1 MIKYGLD
8 RPTELEVIPQ
18 VVHIYQPDLSLD
30 AGENAPTVGTIST
43 TAAGAGQVEP
53 ETLPAY
59 EPRPTGP
66 RVHIVDMTRVNDDG
80 DNSNDS
86 PHITVPGVGGLK
98 GALVKEGKVATF
110 LNIPFG
116 LVQERWRPAVKAQP
130 WDGIRD
136 ATKFGPMPPQRTRNN
151 PFMTMFMGVPDK
163 YVFDE
168 SMSERDC
175 LNCNVFMPASAV
187 NSAKEELPVLV
198 WLYGGGM
205 RTGGNAMPLYDGSEL
220 VLASIEL
227 SKPMIVVAINYRLH
241 CLGFISSKELLVDV
255 QEHARTIPED
265 QKQWYDLSVGNWGLL
280 DQVLGL
286 HWIQDHIQAF
296 SGNPKRVTVMG
307 QSAGACS
314 ISYLQLIPE
323 CRGLFY
329 RSILV
334 SGTATTMVAQYPEQE
349 GQRIFDRLCSVFQVP
364 ADLPALEKVSRLRD
378 VPAEA
383 ISDAINKTTDVM
395 FRPYIDGVLF
405 KQDCRLIIGDTS
417 LYDPA
422 LNWVLAGTC
431 GDEEELGASTMTD
444 FNPFK
449 RRLCDPA
456 GYDLFDQI
464 YGIPATDSEACAI
477 SSRILNSGCFKFPT
491 FEVSEAILEHAT
503 CQLSRF
509 HMDAVIQKVDRM
521 VPGWG
526 AHHGVDLPF
535 TFGGGEEGLLLTE
548 EERAMSRKVQA
559 VWIEVATAASPEA
572 SSLPLVNC
580 ILPRSVKS
588 NDKEKEAV
596 GEEGEVVVIEAG
608 VEEEEAVVFSRD
620 LRVTRGPVERMT
632 SEEIE
637 FWRRSS
643 KFAAQQAAVGQA
655 EQFGFV
661 LSPPRR
667 LK

>member
-1 MIKYGLD
+1 M
-8 RPTELEVIPQ
+8 
-18 VVHIYQPDLSLD
+18 
-30 AGENAPTVGTIST
+30 
-43 TAAGAGQVEP
+43 
-53 ETLPAY
+53 TLPPEANLS
-59 EPRPTGP
+59 
-66 RVHIVDMTRVNDDG
+66 NDDG
-80 DNSNDS
+80 DNGNNS
-86 PHITVPGVGGLK
+86 PHIHIPGVGGLK
-98 GALVKEGKVATF
+98 GALVKDCKVAKF

-116 LVQERWRPAVKAQP
+116 IVQERWRPAIKVQP
-130 WDGIRD
+130 WDNPRD
-136 ATKFGPMPPQRTRNN
+136 ATKLGPMPPQRTNNN

-168 SMSERDC
+168 SMSEHDC

-187 NSAKEELPVLV
+187 NSTEKELPVLV

-205 RTGGNAMPLYDGSEL
+205 RTGGNAIPLYDGSEL

-227 SKPMIVVAINYRLH
+227 NKPMIVVAINYRLH
-241 CLGFISSKELLVDV
+241 CLGFMSSKELIIDAK
-255 QEHARTIPED
+255 EHARTIPED

-286 HWIQDHIQAF
+286 QWIQDHIRAF

-323 CRGLFY
+323 CRGLFH
-329 RSILV
+329 RSILI

-349 GQRIFDRLCSVFQVP
+349 GQRVFDHLCSVFQVP
-364 ADLPALEKVSRLRD
+364 ADLPALEKVSRLRN
-378 VPAEA
+378 VPAQA
-383 ISDAINKTTDVM
+383 ISDAITKATDVM
-395 FRPYIDGVLF
+395 FRPYVDGVLF
-405 KQDCRLIIGDTS
+405 KKDSRLIIGDTS

-431 GDEEELGASTMTD
+431 SDEGTMIVEELGASAVAD
-444 FNPFK
+444 FEPFK
-449 RRLCDPA
+449 RRLCNPA
-456 GYDLFDQI
+456 DYDQFDQI
-464 YGIPATDSEACAI
+464 YGIPATDTEACTI
-477 SSRILNSGCFKFPT
+477 SSRILNSGSFKFPT
-491 FEVSEAILEHAT
+491 FEVSEAILEHPT

-509 HMDAVIQKVDRM
+509 HVDTVIQRINNM
-521 VPGWG
+521 APGWG

-535 TFGGGEEGLLLTE
+535 TFGEEKLLLME
-548 EERAMSRKVQA
+548 EEKAMSRRVQA
-559 VWIEVATAASPEA
+559 VWVEAVTAASPEA

-580 ILPRSVKS
+580 ILPQPLKL
-588 NDKEKEAV
+588 NEKEKEAE
-596 GEEGEVVVIEAG
+596 GEEDEVTLIEAE
-608 VEEEEAVVFSRD
+608 VEEEAVVFSRD
-620 LRVTRGPVERMT
+620 LRVARGPVERMT

-643 KFAAQQAAVGQA
+643 QFAAQQAAAGKA

-661 LSPPRR
+661 LSPPHR